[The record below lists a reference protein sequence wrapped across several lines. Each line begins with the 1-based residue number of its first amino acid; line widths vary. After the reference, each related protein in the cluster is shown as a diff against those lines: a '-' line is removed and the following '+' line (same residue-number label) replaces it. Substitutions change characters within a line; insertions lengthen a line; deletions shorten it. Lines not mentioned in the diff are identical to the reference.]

1 MLGLETLED
10 RRERICLRFAKNYLK
25 DKKLKNLFPIRKSK
39 HNMKKRKVKKFQT
52 NKTNTKR
59 YEKSS
64 IPYMQKLLNKENDE
78 KMQMMKD

>member
-1 MLGLETLED
+1 
-10 RRERICLRFAKNYLK
+10 
-25 DKKLKNLFPIRKSK
+25 
-39 HNMKKRKVKKFQT
+39 MKKRKVKKFQT